1 MGYQIIEPYSN
12 VTIPNGL
19 GVGFNSKRPIY
30 LTVDQAF
37 QNLRNLLLTKK
48 GERVIMPNF
57 GTELLSVI
65 FESNL
70 SAIKEVILDILTP
83 PINYWL
89 PYINIISIDTITAE
103 DDPSLNYNIS
113 ITISF
118 SVSTYNTQ
126 SITIS
131 ATESGILEVSNG

>member
-19 GVGFNSKRPIY
+19 GVGFNSNNSIY

-37 QNLRNLLLTKK
+37 QNLKNLLLTKK

-57 GTELLSVI
+57 GTDLLSVI

-70 SAIKEVILDILTP
+70 SAIKEVIADILTP

>member
-1 MGYQIIEPYSN
+1 
-12 VTIPNGL
+12 
-19 GVGFNSKRPIY
+19 
-30 LTVDQAF
+30 
-37 QNLRNLLLTKK
+37 
-48 GERVIMPNF
+48 MPNF
-57 GTELLSVI
+57 GTDLLNVI